1 MVIYGNSGVLAT
13 KKAKGIVAKEQLA
26 PRDAVFVY
34 DETERHPTNI
44 VAVYVFDATGAE
56 PVDTAAL
63 RDWARARLG
72 FAPLFQRRLR
82 RVPLDLDLPYW
93 VPDPAFDIAEHVV
106 AGPSGADWD
115 TVRARLAEIT
125 TARMDLTRPPWQ
137 IQVFDRVRAVPEIP
151 GEATVVAL
159 KFHHSACDGVAT
171 RELELELFGGREAPA
186 APTANRWSRSAA
198 GLRAAALFPYR
209 IGRFA
214 MGLSRTRAANATA
227 RARIEAGL
235 LHEPAPVRPATRFN
249 RAIGPTVLIEQ
260 VFLPLP
266 EVTALRDR
274 SAERVTVNDVMLTV
288 VSGALAAYLDE
299 KGETPPEGLAAMVPM
314 SMRGI
319 AQWDSANQ
327 LCQMTVDLHTGHR
340 DPRARL
346 AAIRESVRRERRR
359 NSDPAVLRHA
369 ARVETA
375 PAWLLRVAGRA
386 RAHRSFTDLSS
397 VPLHNTTISNVPPL
411 GAGLTFRGAPV
422 LRAFGVLPPMDGD
435 GLRHLISAQG
445 EEIVLTISVD
455 KAMMPDPDR
464 YRELL
469 RESFRELVEALD

>member
-1 MVIYGNSGVLAT
+1 MFGNSGVLAT
-13 KKAKGIVAKEQLA
+13 KEAKGIVAKEQLA
-26 PRDAVFVY
+26 ARDAVFVY
-34 DETERHPTNI
+34 DEAERHPSNI
-44 VAVYVFDATGAE
+44 VAVYIFDATGTE

-72 FAPLFQRRLR
+72 FAPLFQRRLQ

-93 VPDPAFDIAEHVV
+93 VPDPALDIAEHVM
-106 AGPSGADWD
+106 AGPTGADWD
-115 TVRARLAEIT
+115 TVRARLAEMT

-137 IQVFDRVRAVPEIP
+137 IQVFDRVRAAPEIP

-159 KFHHSACDGVAT
+159 KFHHSACDGMAT

-186 APTANRWSRSAA
+186 APTATRWSRSAA
-198 GLRAAALFPYR
+198 GLRAAVLFPYR
-209 IGRFA
+209 LGRFA
-214 MGLSRTRAANATA
+214 MGLSRTRAANAAA

-249 RAIGPTVLIEQ
+249 RAIGHTILIEQ
-260 VFLPLP
+260 MFLPLP

-274 SAERVTVNDVMLTV
+274 CAERVTVNDVMLTV

-319 AQWDSANQ
+319 AHWDSANQ
-327 LCQMTVDLHTGHR
+327 LSQMTVDLHTGHR

-346 AAIRESVRRERRR
+346 AAIRESVRQERQRH
-359 NSDPAVLRHA
+359 SDPAVLRHA

-375 PAWLLRVAGRA
+375 PAWLLRAAGWA
-386 RAHRSFTDLSS
+386 RAHRSFADLPS

-445 EEIVLTISVD
+445 EEIVLTFSVAE
-455 KAMMPDPDR
+455 AMMPDPDR

-469 RESFRELVEALD
+469 RESFRELVTALG

>member
-1 MVIYGNSGVLAT
+1 MYGNSGVLAT
-13 KKAKGIVAKEQLA
+13 RKVKGIVAKEQLA
-26 PRDAVFVY
+26 ARDAVFVY
-34 DETERHPTNI
+34 DESERHPSNI
-44 VAVYVFDATGAE
+44 VAVYIFDATGTE
-56 PVDTAAL
+56 PIDAAAL

-72 FAPLFQRRLR
+72 FAPLFQRRLQ
-82 RVPLDLDLPYW
+82 RVPMDLDLPYW
-93 VPDPAFDIAEHVV
+93 VPEPALDIDEHVGV
-106 AGPSGADWD
+106 GPSGADWD
-115 TVRARLAEIT
+115 TVRARLAEMT
-125 TARMDLTRPPWQ
+125 TARLDLTRPPWQ

-151 GEATVVAL
+151 GEATVVVL

-186 APTANRWSRSAA
+186 APTTNRWSKPAA
-198 GLRAAALFPYR
+198 TLRAAALFPYR
-209 IGRFA
+209 MGRFA
-214 MGLSRTRAANATA
+214 MGLSRTRAANTAA

-260 VFLPLP
+260 VFLPLT

-319 AQWDSANQ
+319 AHWDSANQ
-327 LCQMTVDLHTGHR
+327 LCQMTVDLHTGR
-340 DPRARL
+340 REPRARL

-359 NSDPAVLRHA
+359 HSDPAVLRHA

-375 PAWLLRVAGRA
+375 PAWLLRAAGRA
-386 RAHRSFTDLSS
+386 RAHRSFADLSS
-397 VPLHNTTISNVPPL
+397 VPLHNTTISNVPPP
-411 GAGLTFRGAPV
+411 GAGLTFRGAPM

-455 KAMMPDPDR
+455 KAMMPDPGR

-469 RESFRELVEALD
+469 RESFRELVEALG